1 MLPITPY
8 PTDSLVFGPASA
20 TYVRGPRAGE
30 KPYTRGSEPSK
41 TFGPLPTV
49 VAMPIRRATQIA
61 SAR

>member
-8 PTDSLVFGPASA
+8 PTVLLVFGPVSA
-20 TYVRGPRAGE
+20 RSFHGHRAGE

-41 TFGPLPTV
+41 TFGSLPTV
-49 VAMPIRRATQIA
+49 VAIPIRRATQIA